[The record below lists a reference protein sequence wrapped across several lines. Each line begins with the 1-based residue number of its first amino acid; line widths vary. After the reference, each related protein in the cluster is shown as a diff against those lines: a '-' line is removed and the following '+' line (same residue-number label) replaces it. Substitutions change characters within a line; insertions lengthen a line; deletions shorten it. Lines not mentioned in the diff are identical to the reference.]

1 MFQIQGKNKIG
12 DFESIILD
20 EKNKSD
26 VLSYAEKYFLEIFS
40 IKNINLKDLKD
51 GSVSED

>member
-26 VLSYAEKYFLEIFS
+26 VLSYANKYFIEIFS
-40 IKNINLKDLKD
+40 IKDVNLKEDSL
-51 GSVSED
+51 SED